1 MIKTRLIETEEGFYV
16 IEVAVCSYTGL
27 CHVYFLVDTGTSNSI
42 FAADVADYIKDDSL
56 IEELGDTI
64 STKTGMASLIIQ
76 NVRINMRGHFVE
88 RETLP
93 SIKGYDIHGIL
104 GSDFFLANNMVLDFS
119 TNELY
124 QHQFRNNETKR
135 MDYYSMKL
143 GLDSYRVPMIVLE
156 GNGICFFFIL
166 DSGSNYNV
174 ISSCSLKCI
183 QESIKVNTGTFYIQS
198 LGTRSWG
205 TEYTVPFKIHS
216 FAGEKSVI
224 ERFVCPY
231 NRLSIIKSQH
241 TLFDING
248 IIGTAFLRKHKVVL
262 DYHQKIFYSMA
273 V

>member
-1 MIKTRLIETEEGFYV
+1 MIKARLIETEEGFYV
-16 IEVAVCSYTGL
+16 IEGAVCSFTGL
-27 CHVYFLVDTGTSNSI
+27 RHAYFLVDTGASNSI
-42 FAADVADYIKDDSL
+42 FAADVADCIKDDSL

-64 STKTGMASLIIQ
+64 PTKTGMASLIIQ
-76 NVRINMRGHFVE
+76 NVRLSMRGHFVE

-93 SIKGYDIHGIL
+93 SIKGYDIRGIL

-119 TNELY
+119 KNELY
-124 QHQFRNNETKR
+124 QHQFRNNEMKR

-143 GLDSYRVPMIVLE
+143 GLDSYRVPVIVLE
-156 GNGICFFFIL
+156 SNGICFFFIL

-174 ISSCSLKCI
+174 ISSCSMECT
-183 QESIKVNTGTFYIQS
+183 QGSSEVNTGTFCIQG
-198 LGTRSWG
+198 LRTHSWG
-205 TEYTVPFKIHS
+205 TEYIVPFKIKS
-216 FAGEKSVI
+216 FAGERTVT

-231 NRLSIIKSQH
+231 NRLSIVKCRH

-248 IIGTAFLRKHKVVL
+248 VIGTTFLRKHKVVL

>member
-16 IEVAVCSYTGL
+16 IEGAVCSYTGL
-27 CHVYFLVDTGTSNSI
+27 CHVYFLVDTGASNSI
-42 FAADVADYIKDDSL
+42 FAANVADYIKDDSQ
-56 IEELGDTI
+56 IEEFGDTI
-64 STKTGMASLIIQ
+64 STKRGMVSFMIQ
-76 NVRINMRGHFVE
+76 NVKISMRAHFVE

-104 GSDFFLANNMVLDFS
+104 GSDFFLANNIVLDFS

-124 QHQFRNNETKR
+124 QQQFRDNETKR
-135 MDYYSMKL
+135 MEYYSMKL
-143 GLDSYRVPMIVLE
+143 GLDCYRVPVIVLE
-156 GNGICFFFIL
+156 SNGICSFFIL

-183 QESIKVNTGTFYIQS
+183 QGSSKVNTGIFCIKG

-205 TEYTVPFKIHS
+205 SEYSVPLKIHS
-216 FAGEKSVI
+216 FTGEKSVV

-231 NRLSIIKSQH
+231 NRLSIVKSQH